1 MRKYWAVTK
10 TSIQETLAYRGPML
24 IWLFANMISALV
36 MISVW
41 SAVNNPGLIGGYQK
55 SELITYYI
63 LSLFLSWI
71 VLWFPFNKIT
81 HEIQEG
87 QIGLKIMVKPISF
100 YVLYFFQEI
109 GWHVISSLV
118 GLVTSLFLFISFKD
132 QIYLSLTFF
141 KIFLLLPATTMAI
154 LLTYTMSVNMALLAF
169 WFTQVGAIESFFWV
183 GRSFLGGTAIPI
195 SFLPDWI
202 TNVVILLPFRYMFS
216 FPLEIV
222 FGKVNFQQI
231 VIGLVISVIWYVI
244 LYLLYRWLW
253 KKGCQAYSSYGH

>member
-10 TSIQETLAYRGPML
+10 ASVQATLAYRGPML
-24 IWLFANMISALV
+24 IWLAANMISALV

-41 SAVNNPGLIGGYQK
+41 SAVDNPGLIGGYQK

-71 VLWFPFNKIT
+71 VLWFPFNQIT

-100 YVLYFFQEI
+100 YVSYFFQEI
-109 GWHVISSLV
+109 GWHVISSFV
-118 GLVTSLFLFISFKD
+118 GLATSLLLFFSFKA
-132 QIYLSLTFF
+132 QIYLSFSIL
-141 KIFLLLPATTMAI
+141 KMFLLLPAVVMAI
-154 LLTYTMSVNMALLAF
+154 LLTYTLSVNMALLAF

-183 GRSFLGGTAIPI
+183 GRSFLGGTAVPI
-195 SFLPDWI
+195 SFLPNWI
-202 TNVVILLPFRYMFS
+202 ARIAVLLPFRYLLS

-222 FGKVNFQQI
+222 FGKVNFQETL
-231 VIGLVISVIWYVI
+231 VGLMIGIIWYVI